1 MHPIPDSNGMGASS
15 LFYDCFLITVRRD
28 VHSVF
33 VSYKNDMGSLLKNII
48 YGQHSKRHNTYI
60 IPLRE
65 HITKEFVQRIE
76 EKNMASKEW
85 IDGYITGRKG

>member
-48 YGQHSKRHNTYI
+48 YGQHFEYDYI
-60 IPLRE
+60 NKVYRNSNVARKFIFPPVLVHTIPQY
-65 HITKEFVQRIE
+65 KS
-76 EKNMASKEW
+76 A
-85 IDGYITGRKG
+85 